1 MNNEPQNDYLFENY
15 EELSSDD
22 DKKII
27 EKKKE
32 TEEIKNLNDIKK
44 MKENKII
51 ANDNQTEIFDQKII
65 KKHDDLLLPNSNII
79 KEKYIENN
87 KLDSFIFDGK
97 LFKRHTKLSKYIR
110 KDNIKRNIYKC
121 AYNRH
126 EEKLRQQLKKRRFVM
141 LL

>member
-22 DKKII
+22 DKKIF

-79 KEKYIENN
+79 KK
-87 KLDSFIFDGK
+87 
-97 LFKRHTKLSKYIR
+97 
-110 KDNIKRNIYKC
+110 NI
-121 AYNRH
+121 
-126 EEKLRQQLKKRRFVM
+126 
-141 LL
+141 